1 MSVDYSGIKGVRKAL
16 PFSTAGLN
24 DHLVHTSVV
33 LSRALGRG
41 GCGSEGGREGISK
54 TTLSLELPLRM

>member
-16 PFSTAGLN
+16 PFSAGLN

-33 LSRALGRG
+33 LFRALGRG
-41 GCGSEGGREGISK
+41 GCGSDDGREGISK
-54 TTLSLELPLRM
+54 TTLSPGHSLQM